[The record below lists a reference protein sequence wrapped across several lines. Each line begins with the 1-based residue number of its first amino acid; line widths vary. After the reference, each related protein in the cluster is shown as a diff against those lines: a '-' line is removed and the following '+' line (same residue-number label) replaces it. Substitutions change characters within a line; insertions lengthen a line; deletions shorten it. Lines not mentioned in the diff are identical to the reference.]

1 MRPVAIDKLYFS
13 CHFAAPEN
21 ASADPRRTDAKT
33 LIAFP
38 PVKCVPEKTPAAAAT
53 CLLFPGIYA
62 DAPSAPSGAAL
73 LRVPRSGRPHASE
86 QGTVPGKIARSPHA
100 DVPAFG
106 ESEHAVDRP
115 IRA

>member
-13 CHFAAPEN
+13 CHFAAPDS

-62 DAPSAPSGAAL
+62 DAPSTPSGATP
-73 LRVPRSGRPHASE
+73 LRIPRSGRPHTSE
-86 QGTVPGKIARSPHA
+86 QAAVPGKIARSPHA
-100 DVPAFG
+100 HVPPFAA
-106 ESEHAVDRP
+106 SEHPVDLP
-115 IRA
+115 IRP